1 VENRTGHRRHL
12 FHWAQPENSAAVA
25 RGEPGELLAAES
37 SPAKAPMVRY
47 FSRVFVVEWI
57 TATSSARLHPNRRP
71 RKSYGKNSLCN
82 SNLADDLWR
91 NTNSLLLRVAGKAYG
106 TKKCRYQWGD
116 YR

>member
-1 VENRTGHRRHL
+1 
-12 FHWAQPENSAAVA
+12 
-25 RGEPGELLAAES
+25 
-37 SPAKAPMVRY
+37 MVRY

-57 TATSSARLHPNRRP
+57 TATSSARLHPNRHL

-106 TKKCRYQWGD
+106 TKNVDTNGEITDDKLPPKPSMAGCGLL
-116 YR
+116 